1 MPKSLNLINRRQTI
15 RGLALAAGAL
25 SFARPAL
32 AEVAAAPLF
41 TLPPIGYP
49 YEALEPYIDKA
60 TMNVHHTGHHQAAVD
75 NLNKLVPIVP
85 ELKTKTFDDILASL
99 DSVPEQHRAALRN
112 ALGGHYNHVFFWDL
126 MTPGGPKEP
135 TGDFAAAISGAFGS
149 KEGLIEAVNKAGL
162 ARFGSGWTWLVVDR
176 NKKLAVMS
184 TANQDPV
191 HAAGA
196 RPVIGIDVWEHAYY
210 LKHQNRRA
218 EYLKDWWNVI
228 NWDKA
233 AANFK
238 KFTG

>member
-1 MPKSLNLINRRQTI
+1 MTTTPTLISRRQAAA
-15 RGLALAAGAL
+15 GLVLAAGTL
-25 SFARPAL
+25 RFAPAAL
-32 AEVAAAPLF
+32 AEDAAAPLF
-41 TLPPIGYP
+41 RLAPIGYP
-49 YEALEPYIDKA
+49 YDALEPHIDAA
-60 TMNVHHTGHHQAAVD
+60 TMKVHHTGHHQAAVD
-75 NLNKLVPIVP
+75 NVNKLVSVIP
-85 ELKTKTFDDILASL
+85 ELKTKSSDDILVSL
-99 DSVPEQHRAALRN
+99 DSLPEQYRSALRN

-135 TGDFAAAISGAFGS
+135 AGDFASAISGAFGS
-149 KEGLIEAVNKAGL
+149 KEGLIDAVNKAGL

-238 KFTG
+238 KLAA